1 MRKITSIILIFLLC
15 FSLVGCSKTYHG
27 TDELMEK
34 AREEI
39 PISNAD
45 TVDIQYAGMCGEDN
59 KAIAW
64 FISGDEYQAH
74 YYLPMEIEIKGNGA
88 NYTFI
93 HTYKP
98 MTDRAKDIA
107 IVNWNRG
114 YAFLINNPEV
124 ATVSITLENGE
135 VIEEVIQKD
144 TIPYVFYVS
153 SIPSEYVFLDING
166 VEVN

>member
-1 MRKITSIILIFLLC
+1 
-15 FSLVGCSKTYHG
+15 
-27 TDELMEK
+27 
-34 AREEI
+34 
-39 PISNAD
+39 
-45 TVDIQYAGMCGEDN
+45 
-59 KAIAW
+59 
-64 FISGDEYQAH
+64 
-74 YYLPMEIEIKGNGA
+74 MEIEIKGNGA

-124 ATVSITLENGE
+124 ATVIITLENGE

-144 TIPYVFYVS
+144 IIPYVFYVP
-153 SIPSEYVFLDING
+153 SIPSEYLFLDING
-166 VEVN
+166 TEID